1 VHPHD
6 PMGHREVFVARRFS
20 FTLFIALLCALLSPD
35 ANAQKQG
42 GTLRM
47 YLWDNPPS
55 ASIHEEATVST
66 VAPFM
71 SLFNNLVLF
80 DQSKKLNTA
89 DAIQPEL
96 ATSWTWN
103 EDATRLTFKLRDD
116 VTWHDGKPFTAKDVI
131 CTFDK
136 LMEKDTG
143 AFRKNPRRIW
153 WRGLEQV
160 VAQGDYEVVFQLKRA
175 QPSFLSFF
183 ASGYTPIYPCHISA
197 ARMRTEP
204 IGTGPFKLVEF
215 KSNRSAKMVRNDK
228 YWRKGRPYLDAIEW
242 QLISNRSTRVLAF
255 TAGDVDMTFS
265 LDLSAALMKD
275 LAAQVPNATCELQP
289 SGGSI
294 DLIVNRDIAPFSHPS
309 IRKALPLALDR
320 QAFNT
325 ILAAGKARIGGVMLP
340 PPEGIWGMPPD
351 VVSQLPGYSS
361 DIEGSR
367 TEARR
372 LMSALGYSSAKP
384 LKVKVS
390 TRNIPLYRDPAVI
403 LIDQL
408 RTIYIEG
415 ELDVLESTAWFAKVA
430 RGDYAIGLNAT
441 GVGLDD
447 PDVNFYENFSC
458 GSERNYTRY
467 CNPDVD
473 ALINRQSQET
483 DHVTRKKLVW
493 EIERKLADEVARPII
508 LQYVTGLCWHPH
520 VKGFVLHHNGIFNN
534 WRFDN
539 LWLER

>member
-1 VHPHD
+1 
-6 PMGHREVFVARRFS
+6 MFVARRLS
-20 FTLFIALLCALLSPD
+20 FTLFLAVLCALLGPA

-66 VAPFM
+66 VMPFM

-96 ATSWTWN
+96 ATSWAWN
-103 EDATRLTFKLRDD
+103 SDATRLTFRLRDD

-136 LMEKDTG
+136 LLQKDAD

-153 WRGLEQV
+153 WRSLEQV
-160 VAQGDYEVVFQLKRA
+160 IGQGDYEVVFQLKRP

-215 KSNRSAKMVRNDK
+215 NSNRSAKMVRNTQ

-255 TAGDVDMTFS
+255 TAGGVDMTFS

-275 LAAQVPNATCELQP
+275 LAAQVPNAICELQP
-289 SGGSI
+289 SGGSV
-294 DLIVNRDIAPFSHPS
+294 DLIVNRDVAPFSHPP
-309 IRKALPLALDR
+309 IRKALALALDR

-325 ILAAGKARIGGVMLP
+325 ILAAGKAKIGGAMLP
-340 PPEGIWGMPPD
+340 PPEGAWGMPPE
-351 VVSQLPGYSS
+351 VVAQLPGYSS
-361 DIEGSR
+361 DVEGSR
-367 TEARR
+367 AEARK
-372 LMSALGYSSAKP
+372 LMEDLGYSSANP

-408 RTIYIEG
+408 RTIHIEG
-415 ELDVLESTAWFAKVA
+415 ELDVLELTAWFAKIA

-447 PDVNFYENFSC
+447 PDANFYENFSC

-467 CNPDVD
+467 CNTDVD
-473 ALINRQSQET
+473 ALIDRQSRET
-483 DHVTRKKLVW
+483 DRAARKQLVW
-493 EIERKLADEVARPII
+493 EIERKLVDDVARPII

-534 WRFDN
+534 WRFDD
-539 LWLER
+539 LWLDK